1 MARADG
7 TDEGRGGVPRH
18 APGHVHA
25 EASDARLTDLLRADS
40 ATAYQAL
47 QELRARHHP
56 SVLAYARL
64 CATGETPARQLA
76 AQAFTL
82 AARET
87 ARGID
92 PGVPWR
98 HRLLLLTV
106 REAATWAADARA
118 AGLDP
123 TLLLVL
129 NSTGTDDPPLP
140 PLLAPFQSLPPRAQA
155 LIWYGVVEQE
165 PTDHTAAMAGLSPA
179 DVPHDTARALDALA
193 QACLRS
199 RLAASTDPHCGDF
212 RRLISEAVR
221 PDSPRQ
227 SADLRSHMAHC
238 AHCTTAH
245 EELSALRDAP
255 RAALV
260 EGLLPWAGVAYGNRR
275 KDVPEAGTSTG
286 TGIGTGTAPDHLRR
300 PPRRLLLTS
309 AALGVALAPLLAFLL
324 TQGDSASPQESTGAA
339 VSTPPVPPAP
349 PPVTVTV
356 SPPPTTASAS
366 PSPTPSRTPS
376 KRPTKPPSA
385 APTPPPGTAYA
396 QVVNVSSGRCLDIRD
411 ADLSKGTDVIT
422 SPCSTSPT
430 QRWRVDSTRGAL
442 QSYAD
447 PDFCLDSRGATD
459 DGVGIWECASLE
471 GRNAQNLHFAV
482 DAAGVIRPAVA
493 PDFAVTPGGGGS
505 VSLVRET
512 GRADQ
517 RWRAGAG

>member
-7 TDEGRGGVPRH
+7 TDEVGDSAYGRTDGRAH
-18 APGHVHA
+18 AD
-25 EASDARLTDLLRADS
+25 ASDARLTDLLRADS

-87 ARGID
+87 VRGID

-98 HRLLLLTV
+98 HRLLLLTA
-106 REAATWAADARA
+106 REAGAWAADERS

-129 NSTGTDDPPLP
+129 HSTGADGPFP
-140 PLLAPFQSLPPRAQA
+140 PLLAPFQSLPARAQG
-155 LIWYGVVEQE
+155 LIWYGVVEGE
-165 PTDHTAAMAGLSPA
+165 PLDRTAVFAGLSPA
-179 DVPHDTARALDALA
+179 DVAHGTDPALA
-193 QACLRS
+193 ALSQACLRS

-212 RRLISEAVR
+212 RRLISESVR
-221 PDSPRQ
+221 PDGPRE

-238 AHCTTAH
+238 VHCTTAY

-260 EGLLPWAGVAYGNRR
+260 EGLLPWAGAAYGSRLHGGPN
-275 KDVPEAGTSTG
+275 VG
-286 TGIGTGTAPDHLRR
+286 TGARTTPRLPRR

-324 TQGDSASPQESTGAA
+324 TQRDSPPSQESPGAPSA
-339 VSTPPVPPAP
+339 VSTPPGP
-349 PPVTVTV
+349 PPVTMTV
-356 SPPPTTASAS
+356 SPPPAVSSPPPTRPAS
-366 PSPTPSRTPS
+366 PSPSKTPS
-376 KRPTKPPSA
+376 KRPTKPPAA
-385 APTPPPGTAYA
+385 APTPPGTAYA
-396 QVVNVSSGRCLDIRD
+396 QIVNVSSGRCLDIGG
-411 ADLSKGTDVIT
+411 ADLEKGTDVIT
-422 SPCSTSPT
+422 TPCSSSPT
-430 QRWRVDSTRGAL
+430 QRWRVDSARGAL

-471 GRNAQNLHFAV
+471 GRNAQNLRFAV
-482 DAAGVIRPAVA
+482 DTVGVIRPAVA
-493 PDFAVTPGGGGS
+493 PDFAVAPTGGTS
-505 VSLVRET
+505 VSLVRES

-517 RWRAGAG
+517 RWRAGAS

>member
-7 TDEGRGGVPRH
+7 TGEVGGGAFGRAYGD
-18 APGHVHA
+18 
-25 EASDARLTDLLRADS
+25 ASDTRLTDLLRADS

-129 NSTGTDDPPLP
+129 NSTATDDPPLP
-140 PLLAPFQSLPPRAQA
+140 PLLAPFQSLPPRAQG
-155 LIWYGVVEQE
+155 LLWYGVVEQE
-165 PTDHTAAMAGLSPA
+165 PPGRTAAYTGLSPEDA
-179 DVPHDTARALDALA
+179 AHDTDRALQALS

-199 RLAASTDPHCGDF
+199 RLAASTDPHCADF
-212 RRLISEAVR
+212 RRLISESVR
-221 PDSPRQ
+221 PDSPRE

-238 AHCTTAH
+238 VHCTTAH

-255 RAALV
+255 PGALV
-260 EGLLPWAGVAYGNRR
+260 EGLLPWAGTSYGNRNR
-275 KDVPEAGTSTG
+275 DRGKDVPEVG
-286 TGIGTGTAPDHLRR
+286 TGPRTAPTRPR
-300 PPRRLLLTS
+300 QPPPRRLLLTS

-324 TQGDSASPQESTGAA
+324 TQGDSASPRESTGATGAA
-339 VSTPPVPPAP
+339 VSTPPAP

-471 GRNAQNLHFAV
+471 GRNAQNLRFAV